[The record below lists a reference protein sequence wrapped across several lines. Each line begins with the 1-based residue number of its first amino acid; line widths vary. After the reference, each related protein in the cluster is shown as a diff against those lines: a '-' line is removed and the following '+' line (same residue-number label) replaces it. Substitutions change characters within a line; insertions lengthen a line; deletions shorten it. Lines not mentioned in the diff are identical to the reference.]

1 MSEKASK
8 QQSSSAKKKPI
19 SIPIITVG
27 LAFLSRYFG
36 LAILAGLTGLI
47 ISFGLYVYDP
57 HVGLESAI
65 NHYESAINNSA
76 HVGKWF
82 DVQYVFELLTNK
94 LNQFVPIEEV
104 LSISISISERIAYGY
119 SQSFSRFPTI
129 EHYVSSGSTH
139 ASNLIYLWIVNSLT
153 WLIKLL
159 ILIGYLPI
167 YILFALAGI
176 NDGYMERR
184 IKTYQGER
192 DKDSPLEFWFRRFK
206 EFSLLV
212 LLAYL
217 AIPNSVMPVLVFVPS
232 AFATAYVARQLTRY
246 YKKFW

>member
-1 MSEKASK
+1 MAEKASK
-8 QQSSSAKKKPI
+8 QQSSSAKKKPV

-27 LAFLSRYFG
+27 LAFLSKHFG
-36 LAILAGLTGLI
+36 LALLAGFFGLL
-47 ISFGLYVYDP
+47 ISFGLYIYNP
-57 HVGLESAI
+57 QTGLESAI
-65 NHYESAINNSA
+65 NHYESAISNST
-76 HVGKWF
+76 HVGKWL
-82 DVQYVFELLTNK
+82 DVQYVFELLTSNF
-94 LNQFVPIEEV
+94 NQYVPIEEV
-104 LSISISISERIAYGY
+104 LNTTYSISDRIANGY

-129 EHYVSSGSTH
+129 ENFVSSGSTH

-153 WLIKLL
+153 WVIKLL

-192 DKDSPLEFWFRRFK
+192 DKDDPLEFWFRRFK

-212 LLAYL
+212 LLGYL
-217 AIPNSVMPVLVFVPS
+217 AIPNSVIPGLVFIPS
-232 AFATAYVARQLTRY
+232 AFATAYIARQLVRY